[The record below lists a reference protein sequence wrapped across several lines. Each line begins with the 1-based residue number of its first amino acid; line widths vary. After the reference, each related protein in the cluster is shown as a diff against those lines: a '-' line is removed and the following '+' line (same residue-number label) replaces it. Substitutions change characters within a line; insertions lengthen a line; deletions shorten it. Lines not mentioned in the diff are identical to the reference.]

1 MKKLYIILII
11 IAVLIGGYIISLN
24 YFNAKFDKEWLSCET
39 DDDCILVPDYRI
51 CSCNDMALN
60 KNFEDDYMSMR
71 FKNNIY
77 QKISLSKFGVV
88 CEVCA
93 TIEKIDGEIINK
105 SYSSPNITVLSGFSN
120 IKETSSLL

>member
-11 IAVLIGGYIISLN
+11 LGVLIAGYMISLN
-24 YFNAKFDKEWLSCET
+24 FFNAKFDKEWLSCET

-51 CSCNDMALN
+51 CSCGDMALN
-60 KNFEDDYMSMR
+60 KNFEDEYMSTR

-77 QKISLSKFGVV
+77 QKISLAKMQVI

-93 TIEKIDGEIINK
+93 QIQNPVPKCGDTYGRNMCVV
-105 SYSSPNITVLSGFSN
+105 SS
-120 IKETSSLL
+120 SS